1 MYCPGKLRHY
11 NIMRTT
17 RISPA
22 VRIAFALM
30 LMSAMTPANARKT
43 SVAIVVDSSTY
54 ALTKG
59 PVRQWRDAVE
69 RHDGKRT
76 ILMVVSDSVRPET
89 IRESLHELYLRQSLE
104 GAVLIG
110 DIPVPMIRRAHH
122 LATAFKMDPRQ
133 RWESSSI
140 PSDRYYDDFGLEF
153 TFLRSDGPL
162 YWYDLSPEGRQR
174 VSCSIYSSRIKPSK
188 TDPEHSFTDLIG
200 EYLVRAA
207 ESKGRDKEVL
217 DRAFHFGGHGNS
229 SESFNARIDEDRA
242 MYEQF
247 ALDSPSESVSYLNY
261 DEDKYVRPRLLD
273 ILADPE
279 LDYAH
284 LHTHG
289 AVGEQYLS
297 KEPYTFITS
306 QHLEYAKKTFRGKMR
321 SSRDKDKTAASLMEQ
336 YGIPSSWL
344 DGWDDPKVSMRD
356 SLLSAATDISL
367 EDLDGYKPGVRLLI
381 LDACFNGAFQH
392 DDYIAARYAFAHGSG
407 TAVVLANSVNIIQ
420 DHWKNELAGLLS
432 RGECV
437 GDWVRRNMT
446 LESHMFGDPTF
457 AFACSKGKGDIP
469 DVEGLKIHE
478 GRYSIP
484 KVMDILRTD
493 SRMNVR
499 MEALMYIIRH
509 SPDMDTV
516 AGAIETGLCDPYEL
530 VRRMASKYAE
540 VCGAPELLNVIAA
553 RYMDPY
559 ETSRVRFHLAG
570 ALRLYPYDEAK
581 RALDSHKGEH
591 WPSAEDYDTILSRL
605 KGTWEENM
613 EDFATITD
621 NSGSVKSRRFVVSAQ
636 RNACNPYAVEP
647 MLALVG
653 DESADPYLRSV
664 AAEALGWYTLSCKRQ
679 YIYNR
684 CLEILPSDETVADEL
699 HRTVRRLEDN
709 ANL

>member
-1 MYCPGKLRHY
+1 
-11 NIMRTT
+11 MRTT
-17 RISPA
+17 RIFPA
-22 VRIAFALM
+22 VRIALALM
-30 LMSAMTPANARKT
+30 LLSAMTPAYARKT
-43 SVAIVVDSSTY
+43 SVAVVVDSSTY

-59 PVRQWRDAVE
+59 AVGQWRNAVE
-69 RHDGKRT
+69 RYDGKRT
-76 ILMVVSDSVRPET
+76 VLMVVSDSVRPET

-104 GAVLIG
+104 GAVLVG
-110 DIPVPMIRRAHH
+110 DIPVPMIRMAHH

-133 RWESSSI
+133 PWESSSI

-153 TFLRSDGPL
+153 TFLKSDGPL
-162 YWYDLSPEGRQR
+162 YWFNLSPDGRQR

-188 TDPEHSFTDLIG
+188 TDPEHSFTDLIS

-207 ESKGRDKEVL
+207 EAKSGEREALDKV
-217 DRAFHFGGHGNS
+217 FHFGGHGNS

-273 ILADPE
+273 ILADTD

-306 QHLEYAKKTFRGKMR
+306 QHLEYAKKAFRSKMR
-321 SSRDKDKTAASLMEQ
+321 YSRDKDKAAASLMEQ

-344 DGWDDPKVSMRD
+344 DGWDDPEVSMTD
-356 SLLSAATDISL
+356 SLSSAATGISL
-367 EDLDGYKPGVRLLI
+367 EDLDGYRPGVKLLI

-407 TAVVLANSVNIIQ
+407 TSVVLANSVNIIQ

-437 GDWVRRNMT
+437 GNWARMNMT
-446 LESHMFGDPTF
+446 LESHLFGDPTF
-457 AFACSKGKGDIP
+457 AFACSKGKRDIP
-469 DVEGLKIHE
+469 DVEGLKIHM
-478 GRYSIP
+478 GAYPIP

-509 SPDMDTV
+509 SPDMDVVT
-516 AGAIETGLCDPYEL
+516 GAIEAGLGDPYEL

-540 VCGAPELLNVIAA
+540 VCGAPELLDVIAG

-581 RALDSHKGEH
+581 QALDRHKGKY
-591 WPSAEDYDTILSRL
+591 WPAEEDYGTVLSRL
-605 KGTWEENM
+605 KGTWEDNTE
-613 EDFATITD
+613 EFGQITD
-621 NSGSVKSRRFVVSAQ
+621 NSANAKSRRFVISAQ

-647 MLALVG
+647 MLTLVG
-653 DESADPYLRSV
+653 DEGADPYLRSV

-684 CLEILPSDETVADEL
+684 CLEIHPADETVADEL
-699 HRTVRRLEDN
+699 HRTIRRLEDN